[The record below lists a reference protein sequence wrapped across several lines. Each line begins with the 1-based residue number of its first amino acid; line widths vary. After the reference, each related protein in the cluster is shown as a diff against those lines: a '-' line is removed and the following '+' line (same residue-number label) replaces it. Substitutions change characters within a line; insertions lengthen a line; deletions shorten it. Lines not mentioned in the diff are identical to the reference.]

1 MPGFV
6 QVLDTF
12 GKVWKLIMPLS
23 RPWKVLERFY
33 EMAIEKFWMFVWE
46 NSKIFQNGYDI
57 VGYET
62 PCM

>member
-23 RPWKVLERFY
+23 RPWKVLERFH
-33 EMAIEKFWMFVWE
+33 EMAIEKFWIFVWE
-46 NSKIFQNGYDI
+46 NSKIF
-57 VGYET
+57 
-62 PCM
+62 